1 MSTTSWAPL
10 ALLFF
15 SPALISATKSR
26 SSASLLRLL
35 VADLA
40 TRSRSSA
47 SLLRL
52 LGADL
57 VAIVVVIST
66 YSGREGDMRWVAVF
80 HFAALAALVLTA
92 TLLGGVLR
100 FGIDHWYARVIAR
113 RAAS

>member
-35 VADLA
+35 VADL
-40 TRSRSSA
+40 
-47 SLLRL
+47 
-52 LGADL
+52 
-57 VAIVVVIST
+57 VAITVAVST
-66 YSGREGDMRWVAVF
+66 YSVKEGDMQWVAVF
-80 HFAALAALVLTA
+80 HFAALAALILTA

-100 FGIDHWYARVIAR
+100 FGIDHWYARFTTR
-113 RAAS
+113 RASS